1 MSQSLGANTGSLTIS
16 GLFEDYWDSGRRNN
30 SLNIGYNGGARRFNY
45 YFGYSYNR
53 YSWSNGGSGRNVE
66 DDHLLSFTISVP
78 LSEWLPNT
86 YASYSINNSNP
97 GSTDQYV
104 SLNGSAL
111 ENNNLD
117 WNVQQGYS
125 NREDATGSVN
135 ATYKGSLGG

>member
-1 MSQSLGANTGSLTIS
+1 
-16 GLFEDYWDSGRRNN
+16 
-30 SLNIGYNGGARRFNY
+30 
-45 YFGYSYNR
+45 
-53 YSWSNGGSGRNVE
+53 
-66 DDHLLSFTISVP
+66 
-78 LSEWLPNT
+78 
-86 YASYSINNSNP
+86 SINNSNP

-135 ATYKGSLGG
+135 ATYKGSLGQVTGGYSYNKHSQILNYGLSGGALVHANGIT